1 MTGRFSRCRARY
13 VGGILRQG
21 PLEAGYAFFR
31 ARRRN
36 RNVADEAALDPL
48 DRAVAAGALDATV
61 EDLAANADTIV
72 RWEAASAH
80 DIRSVLWFIPWFH
93 NPRGGG
99 VATVLRFADHFA
111 RVHGVHNHFCV
122 FDRPDV
128 EDARDVAGKLAK
140 VYPSLVGASVL
151 PTGGVLP
158 HCDAALATAWPS
170 AYPLLALRNARAK
183 FFFVQDFEPSFHPA
197 GAGSA
202 ALEQAARLGFP
213 AIANTPGVAEV
224 YRSHGSP
231 AIAFTPA
238 VDPVRFHPPSSPRPE
253 APVRIIFYG
262 RPSTPRNA
270 FALGLA
276 ALRLVK
282 QRRGDGVEI
291 VAVGE
296 DWHPGQFGVADVLE
310 NRGALDELD
319 ELAELYRSCHVGL
332 ALQVTPHPSY
342 QPLEFMACGVACVA
356 LENPHTRWLLRHDVN
371 ALLAAPVPS
380 AVAAQL
386 ELAIDDAPLRQ
397 RLAGAGMDTVATTT
411 WEAEIERVWEAM
423 TGRGERF
430 V

>member
-1 MTGRFSRCRARY
+1 VTGGFSRRRARY

-21 PLEAGYAFFR
+21 PVEAGYAFFR

-36 RNVADEAALDPL
+36 RNIADEAALDPL
-48 DRAVAAGALDATV
+48 DRAVAAGELDATV
-61 EDLAANADTIV
+61 EDLAANADTIIA
-72 RWEAASAH
+72 WEAASAH
-80 DIRSVLWFIPWFH
+80 DIRSVLWLVPWFH
-93 NPRGGG
+93 NPHGGG

-122 FDRPDV
+122 FDRHDDGDV
-128 EDARDVAGKLAK
+128 RDIAAKLASA
-140 VYPSLVGASVL
+140 YPSLVGATVL
-151 PTGGVLP
+151 PAGAVMP

-170 AYPLLALRNARAK
+170 AYPLLGLRTARAK
-183 FFFVQDFEPSFHPA
+183 FFFVQDFEPAFHPA

-213 AIANTPGVAEV
+213 GIANTPGVAEV
-224 YRSHGSP
+224 YRSYGSP

-238 VDPVRFHPPSSPRPE
+238 VDPARLHPPASPRPA
-253 APVRIIFYG
+253 APVRIVFYG

-282 QRRGDGVEI
+282 RSRGDAVEI

-310 NRGALDELD
+310 NRGAIADLDA
-319 ELAELYRSCHVGL
+319 LAELYRSCHVGL
-332 ALQVTPHPSY
+332 VLQVTPHPSY
-342 QPLEFMACGVACVA
+342 QPLELMASGVACVA
-356 LENPHTRWLLRHDVN
+356 LENPYARWLLRHDVN

-386 ELAIDDAPLRQ
+386 ELAVDDALLRE
-397 RLAGAGMDTVATTT
+397 RLARAGADTVATTT
-411 WEAEIERVWEAM
+411 WEAEIERVWAAM
-423 TGRGERF
+423 TRRGERF
-430 V
+430 S